1 VSTTS
6 PATTPANTDRRT
18 KRNAANPPTMAQSRI
33 TSGTLASVPGGN
45 RMILAMTPA
54 STAIA
59 TARTHMNSSDSSAMP
74 RAATSPSTR
83 QISLGRKPT
92 STSSA

>member
-1 VSTTS
+1 MSTTS

-18 KRNAANPPTMAQSRI
+18 ITNAASPQMMAARRM
-33 TSGTLASVPGGN
+33 TSGTPASVPGGN
-45 RMILAMTPA
+45 KMILAMTPA

-59 TARTHMNSSDSSAMP
+59 TARTHMNSSDSSATP
-74 RAATSPSTR
+74 RATTSPSMR

-92 STSSA
+92 STSSV

>member
-1 VSTTS
+1 MSTTS

-18 KRNAANPPTMAQSRI
+18 ITNAANPQTMAMRRM

-59 TARTHMNSSDSSAMP
+59 TARTHMNSSDSSATP
-74 RAATSPSTR
+74 RAATSPNTR

-92 STSSA
+92 STSNA